1 MTRLKPYLK
10 PVVRR
15 QYLWRKWRAMAVW
28 WGLMAVVACLVF
40 GLSASG
46 FILPEQTVA
55 WIVFILITGT
65 LGVLVVNRRQ
75 SEVDYRQVARDIEE
89 KHPELHATLLT
100 AVEQKPDPKTGKFH
114 FLQERV
120 INKAADAFVETGFAK
135 TVPTKELSVL
145 RCCSWVFLMIFC
157 IVLSQVD
164 QPTLSGVS
172 ATQVKEEAKPVGNKL
187 ARLDKVDPGDAEV
200 ERGSPLAVLAHFS
213 AGFPGQATLLVT
225 PQNGQF
231 RRLMLVK
238 NLEDPIYGATLSS
251 VDGPFAYQVEYDG
264 RKSDV
269 FSVNVFEYPELERA
283 DATLSYPAYT
293 GIPERTIEDT
303 RRLSVVEGTR
313 LTYRFHLNKQVVDA
327 RLVGEHNESVELDVH
342 PEQPL
347 VELPSLVLTKTRK
360 WKLELVDAAG
370 RTNKISPR
378 IEIVVYPNKG
388 PKIRIVSP
396 VGDREV
402 SPLEE
407 ITFTAEIED
416 DFGLLRHGLSYNLD
430 GGAVEEF
437 ELGEVVDGQ
446 LKSLASHL
454 LALEEMKVETGQLVS
469 WFFWAEDTG
478 PDGQPRRSFSDMFF
492 AEVRPFEEIFRQGQV
507 GESSEEEKEQQ
518 QGLSQ
523 QVEKLIKLQKQIINA
538 TWKLHR
544 QPVSLAKD
552 APVLVESQYQALQQ
566 TMELL
571 EKAESEKA
579 KDFLQDAADHMEKAV
594 ALLTESTEG
603 VEKLMP
609 ALASEQSAYQ
619 ALLRLLAYEFEV
631 NRSRSKSQS
640 KPQPGSERSQ
650 SQLDELDLRKEED
663 RYETESQAQRLQN
676 SEEREQLQVLSRLK
690 ELAQRQDDLNKK
702 LKEVENALRAAE
714 DPLTEEELQRQLKRL
729 REEQR
734 RNIADLDELN
744 QRMEKPE
751 NRSEMAQERRKVEQT
766 RQEMNKASEQ
776 LQKGQLSQAIA
787 SGTRVEKDLQE
798 MRDEL
803 REKTSNKFAEQLRD
817 MRREARELSQ
827 RQREIGEQLAKE
839 DKAKEKRRSLTD
851 ESLDDKKEIAEQFD
865 QQKEKLEGLLK
876 EVKEVVEKSELAEPL
891 LNRKLHQSFRQA
903 YQDQTEKSL
912 DASST
917 LLREEEDALRDYSF
931 LRSLEEVME
940 NEPEKQ
946 ELVDRLREGDFR
958 KASKTL
964 GDRSQRKLDNLK
976 KGIEKAAE
984 SVLGNEAEA
993 LKFAERELREL
1004 EEALQNEK
1012 AEATGEQDGQT
1023 KLSGSGQKGQET
1035 GRDEQV
1041 AEKGNPGQGDQ
1052 PNPEFPSG
1060 KKGRGSSPQG
1070 NPGEQAEGEGDQEQA
1085 QQQGNQAGQEG
1096 QLGQQ
1101 AARQP
1106 GQRGQQPGEPPGQQ
1120 VGNQPGQQS
1129 GQPGKQPG
1137 NQSDQ
1142 PGRLSFLEKG
1152 FGSNGRGGN
1161 PITGGNNREWT
1172 DRLRDVEEAVD
1183 LPEIR
1188 ERVSQVR
1195 EDIRKMAKEFGRYS
1209 KEPAWDLVEADI
1221 LKPLNEIRRQLAEEL
1236 AKFNSDKALVPIDR
1250 DPVPGKFDE
1259 LVRRYYE
1266 RLGKGK

>member
-1 MTRLKPYLK
+1 MTRLRPYLK
-10 PVVRR
+10 PVVQR
-15 QYLWRKWRAMAVW
+15 QYLWRKWRMMAVW
-28 WGLMAVVACLVF
+28 WGLMAAVACLVV

-46 FILPEQTVA
+46 ALLPDHTVG

-65 LGVLVVNRRQ
+65 IGALLVNRRQ

-120 INKAADAFVETGFAK
+120 IDKAADAFVETGFAK

-145 RCCSWVFLMIFC
+145 RSCSWVFLMIFC

-172 ATQVKEEAKPVGNKL
+172 ATQAKEEENPVGDKL

-213 AGFPGQATLLVT
+213 EGFPGKAALVVT
-225 PQNGQF
+225 PRDGEV

-238 NLEDPIYGATLSS
+238 NLEDPIYGATLPS

-264 RKSDV
+264 QRSEV

-293 GIPERTIEDT
+293 GIPERTVEDT

-313 LTYRFHLNKQVVDA
+313 LTYRFHLNKPVAAA
-327 RLVGEHNESVELDVH
+327 RLVGENNESVELDAH

-347 VELPSLVLTKTRK
+347 AELPPLVLTKTMK

-378 IEIVVYPNKG
+378 IEVVVYPNKG

-396 VGDREV
+396 GGDQQV

-437 ELGEVVDGQ
+437 ELGEVASGQ

-454 LALEEMKVETGQLVS
+454 LALEEMKVEAGQLVS

-492 AEVRPFEEIFRQGQV
+492 AEVRPFEEIFRQGQG

-544 QPVSLAKD
+544 RPSGLEQD
-552 APVLVESQYQALQQ
+552 APVLVESQYQAFQQ
-566 TMELL
+566 TTELL
-571 EKAESEKA
+571 EEAESEKA
-579 KDFLQDAADHMEKAV
+579 KDFLQVAADHMEKAV
-594 ALLTESTEG
+594 AHLTESTED

-609 ALASEQSAYQ
+609 ALASEQGAYQ
-619 ALLRLLAYEFEV
+619 ALLRLLAHEFEV
-631 NRSRSKSQS
+631 NRSQSKSQS
-640 KPQPGSERSQ
+640 KPQPRSERSQ
-650 SQLDELDLRKEED
+650 SQLDELDLREQED

-676 SEEREQLQVLSRLK
+676 AEEREQLQVLSRLK

-714 DPLTEEELQRQLKRL
+714 DPLTEEDLRRELKHL

-744 QRMEKPE
+744 QSMEKPE
-751 NRSEMAQERRKVEQT
+751 NRSEMAQERRQVEQT

-787 SGTRVEKDLQE
+787 SGTRAQKDLEE

-803 REKTSNKFAEQLRD
+803 REKTSNQFAEQMRD

-827 RQREIGEQLAKE
+827 RQQEIGEQLAKV
-839 DKAKEKRRSLTD
+839 DKGKEKRRSLTD
-851 ESLDDKKEIAEQFD
+851 DAPDDKKEIAEQFD
-865 QQKEKLEGLLK
+865 QQKEKLEGLLE
-876 EVKEVVEKSELAEPL
+876 EVKEVVEKSELSEPL

-903 YQDQTEKSL
+903 HQDQTEKSL
-912 DASST
+912 DAAST

-964 GDRSQRKLDNLK
+964 GDRSQRKLDNLR

-993 LKFAERELREL
+993 LKFAERELRDL

-1012 AEATGEQDGQT
+1012 AEATGQQDGQAEP
-1023 KLSGSGQKGQET
+1023 SDSGQEGQEP
-1035 GRDEQV
+1035 GKEEPV
-1041 AEKGNPGQGDQ
+1041 AGKGNPDQGGQ
-1052 PNPEFPSG
+1052 PNPESQPG
-1060 KKGRGSSPQG
+1060 KEGGQGSPQG
-1070 NPGEQAEGEGDQEQA
+1070 NPGEQAEGEGEGDQEQA
-1085 QQQGNQAGQEG
+1085 RQPGNQPGEQPGQEG
-1096 QLGQQ
+1096 QPGQK
-1101 AARQP
+1101 ATNQP
-1106 GQRGQQPGEPPGQQ
+1106 GQGGQQPGEGDQQPGEQPGQQ
-1120 VGNQPGQQS
+1120 AGNQPGQQP
-1129 GQPGKQPG
+1129 GQ
-1137 NQSDQ
+1137 
-1142 PGRLSFLEKG
+1142 LSFLEKG
-1152 FGSNGRGGN
+1152 FGPNGGGSN
-1161 PITGGNNREWT
+1161 PITGGKNREWT
-1172 DRLRDVEEAVD
+1172 DRLRDVEEAVGIS
-1183 LPEIR
+1183 EVR

-1195 EDIRKMAKEFGRYS
+1195 EDIRKMSREFRRHS
-1209 KEPAWDLVEADI
+1209 KEPEWDLVDADI

-1236 AKFNSDKALVPIDR
+1236 AKLKSDKALVPIDR
-1250 DPVPGKFDE
+1250 DPVPDKFDE